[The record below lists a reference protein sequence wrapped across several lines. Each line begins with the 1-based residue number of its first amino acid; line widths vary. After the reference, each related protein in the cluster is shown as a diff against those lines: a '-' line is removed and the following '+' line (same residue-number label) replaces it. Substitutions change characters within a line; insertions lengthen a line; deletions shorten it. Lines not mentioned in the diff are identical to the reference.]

1 MFAYHQGGPQQVKPV
16 PPSQLLAD
24 GRADVMSPVRAM
36 RDDDGGRR
44 GKVATRVQGGL
55 ILALQELRKDRI
67 QGTSP
72 DQTGQLSAWV
82 VSPPPKGREV
92 APAEPLYIRD
102 ARREGGPGF
111 RPELYRMEATRALH
125 AAFRPSRMDSG
136 ATPAQ
141 KARDTSLLGP
151 LLQKQREKKNKQAK
165 VARQNKRR
173 RDEGATGTVVGGPPT
188 EGGTSRGREDL
199 VDQEVREEFVA
210 SLRAK
215 RDHYAALSNCLSM
228 KWGIPEE
235 PEEPEQGGSELL
247 ERQEEQGGSELL
259 ERQEGQ
265 GGSELEGEDLIDK
278 WGAVH
283 DEEEDG
289 GKGKETSEELSYSDS
304 GSS

>member
-1 MFAYHQGGPQQVKPV
+1 M
-16 PPSQLLAD
+16 
-24 GRADVMSPVRAM
+24 
-36 RDDDGGRR
+36 
-44 GKVATRVQGGL
+44 ATRVQGGL

-82 VSPPPKGREV
+82 VPPPPKGGEV

-102 ARREGGPGF
+102 VRREGGPGF

-199 VDQEVREEFVA
+199 VDQEMREEFVA
-210 SLRAK
+210 YLRAT
-215 RDHYAALSNCLSM
+215 RDHHAAWSNRLSI
-228 KWGIPEE
+228 KWGI

-259 ERQEGQ
+259 ERQEEQ
-265 GGSELEGEDLIDK
+265 GGSELEGEDLIGK
-278 WGAVH
+278 WAAVR

>member
-151 LLQKQREKKNKQAK
+151 FSRS
-165 VARQNKRR
+165 RGKRR
-173 RDEGATGTVVGGPPT
+173 TNKPRWRGRIKGGATRERLGRWWAGPPPRAARPAAGRISST
-188 EGGTSRGREDL
+188 RRCGRSSWLPCVPGGITML
-199 VDQEVREEFVA
+199 
-210 SLRAK
+210 
-215 RDHYAALSNCLSM
+215 
-228 KWGIPEE
+228 P
-235 PEEPEQGGSELL
+235 
-247 ERQEEQGGSELL
+247 
-259 ERQEGQ
+259 
-265 GGSELEGEDLIDK
+265 
-278 WGAVH
+278 GATV
-283 DEEEDG
+283 
-289 GKGKETSEELSYSDS
+289 
-304 GSS
+304 

>member
-1 MFAYHQGGPQQVKPV
+1 M
-16 PPSQLLAD
+16 
-24 GRADVMSPVRAM
+24 
-36 RDDDGGRR
+36 
-44 GKVATRVQGGL
+44 ATRVQGGL

-215 RDHYAALSNCLSM
+215 RDHYAALSNRLSI

-247 ERQEEQGGSELL
+247 ERQEE
-259 ERQEGQ
+259 Q